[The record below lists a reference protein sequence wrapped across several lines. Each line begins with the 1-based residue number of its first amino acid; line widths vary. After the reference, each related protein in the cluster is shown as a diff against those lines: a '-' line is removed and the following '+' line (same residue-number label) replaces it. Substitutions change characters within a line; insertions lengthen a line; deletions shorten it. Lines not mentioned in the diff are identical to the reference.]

1 MVQFQENIRT
11 DSTTEKMYRS
21 QFHRTIPATAGS
33 PTSTNAIDW
42 HLKVKDIEDIEY
54 NFSLTKMYC
63 IKVRMQKI
71 SSIYKLILM
80 IQILGS
86 HEGNGRAYFFYH
98 TCTKAIEIIF
108 SLL

>member
-21 QFHRTIPATAGS
+21 QFHRTIPATVGS

-42 HLKVKDIEDIEY
+42 HLKVKDLEDIEY
-54 NFSLTKMYC
+54 SFSVTKTYC
-63 IKVRMQKI
+63 IKVRTQKI

-80 IQILGS
+80 IQIFGS
-86 HEGNGRAYFFYH
+86 HEGNGRAYFFCH